1 MNEEQFTIFLNE
13 AMRKLIGGDSLER
26 IEYQAINAAEW
37 TEIIESFGK
46 NFTPKF
52 SRSGNN
58 IEYYMN
64 LEKLRC
70 LFSNEMYDLQIEE
83 ETTSLPQVARANVGL
98 EKLFAGL
105 EITDEE
111 ALAIRTMKQSSLLI
125 SLSNLF
131 SRYVKSAGRDA
142 FLLNMT
148 VLKILASGNTP
159 TLDNV
164 EIHPIGRQEV
174 IGQIESNFQI

>member
-1 MNEEQFTIFLNE
+1 MSEEQFIIFLNE
-13 AMRKLIGGDSLER
+13 AIRKLVGGVSLEKL
-26 IEYQAINAAEW
+26 EYQAVNAAEW
-37 TEIIESFGK
+37 VEIIDVFGK
-46 NFTPKF
+46 NYTPKF

-70 LFSNEMYDLQIEE
+70 LFSNEMYDLQAEE
-83 ETTSLPQVARANVGL
+83 KTNLSQVACANIGL

-105 EITDEE
+105 LMSDEE

-125 SLSNLF
+125 ALNNLF
-131 SRYVKSAGRDA
+131 SRYVRPVARDT

-164 EIHPIGRQEV
+164 EIPPIGRQEV
-174 IGQIESNFQI
+174 IGQIETDFQI